1 VHEEGMLDREVPFVL
16 TLVWLAGL
24 GGMGLGWLLNVDWS
38 IDNSH
43 NQYNSDVE
51 WLSALLQRH
60 QCSDGLLAWFLTG
73 GGTARVQARKK
84 RFRAAMK
91 DVCRVGDVSSLAT
104 AVAAYVAVSNHY
116 AAKSTSPRKSV
127 CHGLTFTVQSPYAA
141 PAVTRSNQDDGICQ
155 AGVGNPKVR

>member
-1 VHEEGMLDREVPFVL
+1 MLDREVPFGF
-16 TLVWLAGL
+16 TLLWFAGL
-24 GGMGLGWLLNVDWS
+24 GDMGLGWLLTVDWS

-43 NQYNSDVE
+43 NQYSSDVE

-60 QCSDGLLAWFLTG
+60 HCSDGLLAWFLTG

-84 RFRAAMK
+84 RLWAAMK

-104 AVAAYVAVSNHY
+104 AVAAYVAVSNNY
-116 AAKSTSPRKSV
+116 AAKSTSPRKLLHASAA
-127 CHGLTFTVQSPYAA
+127 HGLTFTVQSPYAA
-141 PAVTRSNQDDGICQ
+141 PAVTRSHQDDGICQ

>member
-1 VHEEGMLDREVPFVL
+1 MLDREVPFGL
-16 TLVWLAGL
+16 TLLWLAGL
-24 GGMGLGWLLNVDWS
+24 GGMGLGWLLTVDWS

-60 QCSDGLLAWFLTG
+60 LCLDGLLAWFLTG

-84 RFRAAMK
+84 RLWAAMK

-104 AVAAYVAVSNHY
+104 AVGSIVVADSYIRSCQQPLCCQVDKPKKVTACFCSAWLDLYCPVSLC
-116 AAKSTSPRKSV
+116 STS
-127 CHGLTFTVQSPYAA
+127 CHK
-141 PAVTRSNQDDGICQ
+141 VTSGRWQLPGW
-155 AGVGNPKVR
+155 R